1 MVHIRE
7 GEVLGEEYS
16 LDNLQKG
23 GKVMKPS
30 GVRKTNLAYERPSS
44 GCLKPS
50 YMATETTTLEKR
62 TKFEP

>member
-7 GEVLGEEYS
+7 GEVLGEECS

-23 GKVMKPS
+23 GKVMKPL

-44 GCLKPS
+44 GCLKP
-50 YMATETTTLEKR
+50 YDMATSDRDSGKMH
-62 TKFEP
+62 KV

>member
-50 YMATETTTLEKR
+50 DMATSDHASGKTHKV
-62 TKFEP
+62 